1 MARNTDSDPAIYP
14 QTETGKDDPKD
25 RNAKETK
32 TASSEEKDSL
42 DISISAGVG
51 RRRVILPVVVRLEG
65 GCEWEVS
72 RVVRGKRGLEHVLEK
87 NCSKRMKEDKLDSS
101 EELFAANNSQSMS
114 DSGPAS
120 SDLFTPA
127 EGEANL
133 QEEAETEEETVTD
146 DEEDDY
152 PLSDY
157 PLVNRFPD
165 LECDLAEPEP
175 DYAESGD
182 DCDLSDQLVPTTS
195 EPDLVLY
202 SDRTSSDST
211 MPDCRCVRKMQ
222 GRDTGFNLWE
232 VED

>member
-1 MARNTDSDPAIYP
+1 MARNTESDPTLYP
-14 QTETGKDDPKD
+14 QTEIGKDDPKD

-65 GCEWEVS
+65 GYEWEVS
-72 RVVRGKRGLEHVLEK
+72 MVVRGKRGLEHVLEEK
-87 NCSKRMKEDKLDSS
+87 YTKRITKDTLESS
-101 EELFAANNSQSMS
+101 DELFAANSSQSTS
-114 DSGPAS
+114 DSGPAL
-120 SDLFTPA
+120 SDLFNLA
-127 EGEANL
+127 GVEANL
-133 QEEAETEEETVTD
+133 QRGAEAEEETAID
-146 DEEDDY
+146 HQDDDY
-152 PLSDY
+152 YALFSLS
-157 PLVNRFPD
+157 P
-165 LECDLAEPEP
+165 LAESDP
-175 DYAESGD
+175 DCEESGD

-211 MPDCRCVRKMQ
+211 MPDCRCVREMQ
-222 GRDTGFNLWE
+222 GRDTGINYWE